1 MTSIAS
7 STRQR
12 LDALLAELRDYRK
25 QIATPATSARDRDEL
40 RARVDALTDA
50 AHQLWPANDD
60 EHRSPEFEEIVR
72 IKGEITNLVI
82 ECRRLLP
89 H

>member
-12 LDALLAELRDYRK
+12 LDALLDELRDYRK
-25 QIATPATSARDRDEL
+25 QIGTPATSAGDRDEL
-40 RARVDALTDA
+40 RGRVDALADA
-50 AHQLWPANDD
+50 AHQLWPANDG
-60 EHRSPEFEEIVR
+60 EHRSPEFEEILR
-72 IKGEITNLVI
+72 TKSEITNLVI